1 MRRIFGIVSLF
12 LLLVPTFPSSLRSAD
27 LKIFQKTLKF
37 TVIHPFKTVNGV
49 CGEVNITP
57 TTYSTGA
64 NGIQLPK
71 AVKIEA
77 PLKEFRSGDENRDSH
92 IIESLG
98 FPENQSVS
106 FSSTSIDIT
115 DGGWLVS
122 GNLTINGVTKPVK
135 TKANIS
141 SSDGQIEVSGKFQI
155 KMGEYQITPP
165 SLLFAKAKEEVE
177 IEFSFLLKP

>member
-1 MRRIFGIVSLF
+1 MNRIFGIVSLF
-12 LLLVPTFPSSLRSAD
+12 LLLSFSSNLSSED
-27 LKIFQKTLKF
+27 LKLSQKTLKF
-37 TVIHPFKTVNGV
+37 TVIHPFKTVHGV

-57 TTYSTGA
+57 TTFSSGA
-64 NGIQLPK
+64 NGVQLPK

-92 IIESLG
+92 ILESLG

-141 SSDGQIEVSGKFQI
+141 SNNGQIEVSGKFQI
-155 KMGEYQITPP
+155 KMGDYQITPP

-177 IEFSFLLKP
+177 IEFSFILKP

>member
-1 MRRIFGIVSLF
+1 MKRIFGIASIF
-12 LLLVPTFPSSLRSAD
+12 LVFGLIFPISLRSED
-27 LKIFQKTLKF
+27 LKISQKTLKF

-92 IIESLG
+92 ILESLG
-98 FPENQSVS
+98 FPEIQSVS
-106 FSSTSIDIT
+106 FSSTSIDVT
-115 DGGWLVS
+115 EGGWFVS
-122 GNLTINGVTKPVK
+122 GNLTVNGVTKPVK
-135 TKANIS
+135 TRANIS
-141 SSDGQIEVSGKFQI
+141 SSNGQIEVSGKFQI
-155 KMGEYQITPP
+155 KMGEYRISPP

-177 IEFSFLLKP
+177 IEFSFLLR